1 MEIIKD
7 FDKIEAK
14 GMDDFRG
21 LPIGAYEWVIMDA
34 RVNHNE
40 QSGKD
45 TFKVSVDIASGEF
58 KDYFRKMYEN
68 DTRIDRKWNNN
79 AVKYL
84 SYTGDKGAFF
94 KGFIKTIE
102 NSNIGYVWDWDE
114 TKLKG
119 KKVCGVFQYEEYEKQ
134 DGTKGIKVRLTKFR
148 SLGKLKNIEVSD
160 SVKMLDGS
168 YVDYEE
174 YIERQDNP
182 LSDFKNEMEI
192 SDEQLPF

>member
-1 MEIIKD
+1 MKKIENWNE
-7 FDKIEAK
+7 IEAK

-21 LPIGAYEWVIMDA
+21 LPIGAYECVIMDA

-79 AVKYL
+79 AIRYL
-84 SYTGDKGAFF
+84 AYKGDNVAFF

-134 DGTKGIKVRLTKFR
+134 DGTKGIKVRLSKFR
-148 SLGKLKNIEVSD
+148 SLDKLKDIEVSD

-168 YVDYEE
+168 YVEYEDYM
-174 YIERQDNP
+174 
-182 LSDFKNEMEI
+182 KNNGNSNS
-192 SDEQLPF
+192 SDEIEVTNDMLPF